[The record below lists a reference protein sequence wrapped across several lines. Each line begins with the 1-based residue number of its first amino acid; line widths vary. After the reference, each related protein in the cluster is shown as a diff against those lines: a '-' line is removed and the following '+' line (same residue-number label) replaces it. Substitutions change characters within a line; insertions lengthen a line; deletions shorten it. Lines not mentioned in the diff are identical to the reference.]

1 MNREGSPIG
10 QSTPQMIA
18 VPSDDEFLADISHF
32 ALSFDGYALN
42 GDQDGTSNCARL
54 ANTALGTWHHT
65 GTLPE
70 SLHDLRSCLFFEQ
83 RRLHFGSDG
92 HGTIE
97 YMLKLVQRIREVAG
111 SHVEL
116 SPTSPTARVL
126 RNRND

>member
-1 MNREGSPIG
+1 MNSEGTSSG
-10 QSTPQMIA
+10 QSAPQMIA

-32 ALSFDGYALN
+32 ALSYDGYALN
-42 GDQDGTSNCARL
+42 GDRDGTSNCARL
-54 ANTALGTWHHT
+54 ANTALNTWHHS

-92 HGTIE
+92 HETIE

-111 SHVEL
+111 GHVEL
-116 SPTSPTARVL
+116 SHTSPTARIL
-126 RNRND
+126 GNRND